1 MMIFQQSKRV
11 RWWVSIALLGMLLL
25 FFATDRFLV
34 RLFLP
39 VQHVTGGLIT
49 LTFLNS
55 LVLFM
60 VMVGGLLFG
69 IVKLKP
75 REVGLRLS
83 DLPLGIV
90 VTALTWITIQLVA
103 LVLNMAAFGQVMI
116 DRSWLVP
123 LGTTSL
129 LGTLLFGQLLGN
141 ALFEEV
147 TFRGFLLPQCYFRLR
162 SLQQHP
168 RTRVLVA
175 LLASQLLF
183 ALYHIPVML
192 SNGVSL
198 IQLPLAL
205 LPILLIG
212 LLLAVIYLRTRN
224 LFLAVGL
231 HALNDAP
238 TVLFSPTF
246 LSNDLL
252 GLVIVLVFATLL
264 LLFWPRFTKRRSMAQ
279 AAQEGWRLRDGGDL
293 MGL

>member
-1 MMIFQQSKRV
+1 MTIFQRSKAV
-11 RWWVSIALLGMLLL
+11 RLWISIVFLLL
-25 FFATDRFLV
+25 FLIFFATYRFLV

-39 VQHVTGGLIT
+39 IQRATGGLIT
-49 LTFLNS
+49 LTFLNY
-55 LVLFM
+55 LVLFI
-60 VMVGGLLFG
+60 VIVGGLLFS
-69 IVKLKP
+69 VAKLKP
-75 REVGLRLS
+75 REVGLRLP

-90 VTALTWITIQLVA
+90 VTALAWITIQLVA
-103 LVLNMAAFGQVMI
+103 LLLNLAAFGRVMI

-123 LGTTSL
+123 LGTTSM
-129 LGTLLFGQLLGN
+129 LGAILFGQLLGN

-147 TFRGFLLPQCYFRLR
+147 TFRGFLLPQCYFQLR
-162 SLQQHP
+162 GLKQHP

-175 LLASQLLF
+175 LLVSQLLF

-192 SNGVSL
+192 SNGVSP

-205 LPILLIG
+205 LPILFIG
-212 LLLAVIYLRTRN
+212 LLLAVVYLRTGN

-252 GLVIVLVFATLL
+252 GLITFLVFAALL
-264 LLFWPRFTKRRSMAQ
+264 LLFWPLFTRRGAKERLK
-279 AAQEGWRLRDGGDL
+279 EGD
-293 MGL
+293 MQ